1 MPWKV
6 EYAAQSSVKVSAVP
20 CHYYCP
26 GLTYNVWPATK
37 VANFSGVALLT
48 PAQVGI
54 YFVYR
59 IWSVRCGWMDDLLS
73 RHPITA
79 VSIYIPIPTD
89 GIARILIRSF
99 LNNLRVLR
107 WYPQTKVS
115 SQSPILSKGFR
126 CRALLSPFLH
136 LSVCGWLDCSEWS
149 NNNFTSNA
157 IWFCGFRFWLVANR
171 RMPCHKVILGLMY
184 YLAMVAIK
192 PTACRIKHGTK

>member
-1 MPWKV
+1 MMPWKV
-6 EYAAQSSVKVSAVP
+6 KYAAQSSVKVSAVP
-20 CHYYCP
+20 CRYYCP
-26 GLTYNVWPATK
+26 GLTYNVRPATK

-59 IWSVRCGWMDDLLS
+59 IWSVRCMRWWFVEAGIK
-73 RHPITA
+73 ITA

-126 CRALLSPFLH
+126 FRALLSPFLH
-136 LSVCGWLDCSEWS
+136 FSACGWLDCSEWS
-149 NNNFTSNA
+149 NNNFTSSA
-157 IWFCGFRFWLVANR
+157 IWFRGFRFWLVANR

-184 YLAMVAIK
+184 YLAIAIIAHRL
-192 PTACRIKHGTK
+192 PH

>member
-1 MPWKV
+1 MMPWKI

-54 YFVYR
+54 YFIYR
-59 IWSVRCGWMDDLLS
+59 IWSVRCMRWWFVEAGIK
-73 RHPITA
+73 ITA

-107 WYPQTKVS
+107 DTHKRRCQTNLRYCRKASVSALYCPRFCTYPCAGGWTV
-115 SQSPILSKGFR
+115 LSGRTITLPLALSGF
-126 CRALLSPFLH
+126 AVFAF
-136 LSVCGWLDCSEWS
+136 D
-149 NNNFTSNA
+149 
-157 IWFCGFRFWLVANR
+157 
-171 RMPCHKVILGLMY
+171 
-184 YLAMVAIK
+184 
-192 PTACRIKHGTK
+192 

>member
-1 MPWKV
+1 MPWKIK
-6 EYAAQSSVKVSAVP
+6 YAAQSSVKVSAVP

-48 PAQVGI
+48 PAQMGI

-79 VSIYIPIPTD
+79 VSIYTPIPTD
-89 GIARILIRSF
+89 GISEDTYKEF
-99 LNNLRVLR
+99 PQQPEGST

-136 LSVCGWLDCSEWS
+136 FSACGWLDCSKWS
-149 NNNFTSNA
+149 NNNFTSSA
-157 IWFCGFRFWLVANR
+157 IWFRGFHFWLVGNH
-171 RMPCHKVILGLMY
+171 RMPCHKSYSRFNVLSCDDSNWAHRL
-184 YLAMVAIK
+184 
-192 PTACRIKHGTK
+192 PH